1 MGAGRMTA
9 LSASV
14 YAADPFRLGEE
25 IEAVSQSVESF
36 HLDVMDGVFAPEYG
50 LTTRIIH
57 VLSECASVPLDV
69 HLMVAQPRTAA
80 TRFSEMGVRSI
91 AIHLEAAENF
101 AELSKIVR
109 GNGVKVYAAL
119 RHTTPLTTLDT
130 VLDHM
135 DGCLLLTA
143 PAGGGAFDEHAFE
156 RLSGRP
162 KGFYT
167 VVDGKIGPDHFEHL
181 EELKVDLAVM
191 GAALFFAGE
200 AEERAKAFA
209 RMLGGKLVA

>member
-1 MGAGRMTA
+1 MTA

-14 YAADPFRLGEE
+14 YAADPFRLADE

-50 LTTRIIH
+50 LTARIIH

-69 HLMVAQPRTAA
+69 HLMVAQPRTPA
-80 TRFSEMGVRSI
+80 TRFAELGVRSI
-91 AIHLEAAENF
+91 AIHLEAEENF
-101 AELSKIVR
+101 TELSKIVR
-109 GNGVKVYAAL
+109 SNGVKIYAAL
-119 RHTTPLTTLDT
+119 RHTTPLAVLDS
-130 VLDHM
+130 VRDHM

-143 PAGGGAFDEHAFE
+143 PAGGGAFDAHAFE
-156 RLSGRP
+156 RLSLRP
-162 KGFYT
+162 RGLYT

-181 EELKVDLAVM
+181 EDLKVDIAVV

-200 AEERAKAFA
+200 TKERARAFA
-209 RMLGGKLVA
+209 RMLGSQLGA